1 MGGTIAWFDKK
12 KEEMTMPFEIPHS
25 WHPYAKSIGASLII
39 VVVSLFVYVF
49 LVRLLKAGVAKGA
62 LTAPVVGIFR
72 VVIRLIIVSFA
83 ILFVLQEFG
92 VLQNVWAAIVAVLA
106 MVAIGFVAVWSVMCN
121 ITCTLLIIIYR
132 MFLVGDKIEIPA
144 DSLSGNVVDLNLIY
158 TTLRA
163 DDGMLIQVP
172 NSTFFQ
178 KPIKRK
184 PGIEPID
191 LWDQL
196 LSKEP
201 AE

>member
-1 MGGTIAWFDKK
+1 
-12 KEEMTMPFEIPHS
+12 MPFEIPQS

-39 VVVSLFVYVF
+39 VLISIFVYVL

-72 VVIRLIIVSFA
+72 VVIRLFIGSLA
-83 ILFVLQEFG
+83 ILFVFQEFG
-92 VLQNVWAAIVAVLA
+92 VLENVWAAIVAVLA

-121 ITCTLLIIIYR
+121 VMCTLLIIIYR
-132 MFLVGDKIEIPA
+132 MSLVGDKIEIPA
-144 DSLSGNVVDLNLIY
+144 DNLSGNVVDLNLMY
-158 TTLRA
+158 TTLRC
-163 DDGMLIQVP
+163 DDGMLIQIP

-184 PGIEPID
+184 PGLEPID

-196 LSKEP
+196 LSNEP